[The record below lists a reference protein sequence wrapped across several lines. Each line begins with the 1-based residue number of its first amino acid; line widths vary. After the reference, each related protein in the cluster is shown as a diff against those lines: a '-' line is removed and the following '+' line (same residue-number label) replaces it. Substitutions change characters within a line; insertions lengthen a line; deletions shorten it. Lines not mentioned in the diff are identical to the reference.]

1 MSEITRKIVREVRP
15 KLAEAVRRGD
25 YEAFKEI
32 LSLAGIPLGSDE
44 FRSYEAQFWRA
55 VSEYRKSRQQSP

>member
-1 MSEITRKIVREVRP
+1 MSEITRKMVREIRP

-25 YEAFKEI
+25 YEGFKEI

-44 FRSYEAQFWRA
+44 FRSYEAHFWRA
-55 VSEYRKSRQQSP
+55 VSEYRKSKQQSP